1 MNCFYITFVT
11 LHNYTQNIN
20 KMNTSTKLVTLFNE
34 IFDNSIDNRSQN
46 KLKYIFNIVKGKYYK
61 LTIKICSCNIIDLN
75 IILLFDNLFEINYNK
90 NIIKIKTSIH
100 NQITETILIDYEYI
114 NENINSLIRCEW
126 ATIRTILPEIY
137 AKLIT
142 VLENVMNEELT
153 EKEEEQPDLLDLD
166 LNSKEENVKK
176 SVKISGKSY
185 LKSANDLLY
194 DPITEEVVGFWDPIT
209 NKVIKANDDS
219 DEEDC

>member
-1 MNCFYITFVT
+1 
-11 LHNYTQNIN
+11 
-20 KMNTSTKLVTLFNE
+20 MNTSTKLVTLFNE
-34 IFDNSIDNRSQN
+34 TFDNNIDNRSQN
-46 KLKYIFNIVKGKYYK
+46 KLKYIFNIVKGKCYK

-100 NQITETILIDYEYI
+100 NQIIETILIDYEYI
-114 NENINSLIRCEW
+114 NENINSLMRCEW
-126 ATIRTILPEIY
+126 ATIRTIILEIY
-137 AKLIT
+137 NKLISI
-142 VLENVMNEELT
+142 LENIMDEEFI
-153 EKEEEQPDLLDLD
+153 EKDIVQMTDLLDLD
-166 LNSKEENVKK
+166 LDLDSKEENVKK